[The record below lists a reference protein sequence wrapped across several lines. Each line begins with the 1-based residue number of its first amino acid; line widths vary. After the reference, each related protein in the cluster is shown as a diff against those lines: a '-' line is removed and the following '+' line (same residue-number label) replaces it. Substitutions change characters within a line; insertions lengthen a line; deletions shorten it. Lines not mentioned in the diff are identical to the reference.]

1 MPAPTITELLVG
13 KTPAERAIIK
23 AEQLVARIGGHLPYD
38 YCRGEPCPTPYPRS
52 STA

>member
-38 YCRGEPCPTPYPRS
+38 YCRGEPCPTP
-52 STA
+52 